1 MSPGTR
7 GVSLIVQRDGA
18 LQSSSYRLPLWV
30 LRAALIAA
38 VALTVAAMLGVAFY
52 APIVRQAAR
61 VPALTREIERLR
73 ADNRRIRDLANALD
87 SVEAN
92 YEQLRHM
99 IGADI
104 VPDRL
109 ALGSSLP
116 VAPAIYA
123 AVPREGA
130 GGPAAFE
137 STPSLP
143 RHWPLDERG
152 YVTRGQVAGRGSGEE
167 EAHPGID
174 IAVPSGSV
182 VRAAG
187 GGTVLQTG
195 VQSEYGN
202 FVLLEHPEGYRS
214 MYGHLSRILVVEG
227 ARVRAGE
234 VIALSGNTGRSSAP
248 HLHFEIRLNGVAV
261 DPGTM
266 VKEER

>member
-1 MSPGTR
+1 MSPGKR

-18 LQSSSYRLPLWV
+18 LQSSSYRLSLWV

-38 VALTVAAMLGVAFY
+38 VALTVAAVLGVAVY
-52 APIVRQAAR
+52 GPIIRQAAR
-61 VPALTREIERLR
+61 VPALTRELERLR

-99 IGADI
+99 VGADI

-123 AVPREGA
+123 AVPRG
-130 GGPAAFE
+130 GGPAALE
-137 STPSLP
+137 STPSPP

-152 YVTRGQVAGRGSGEE
+152 YVTRGQVAGRGSGGE

-214 MYGHLSRILVVEG
+214 MYGHLSRILAVEG
-227 ARVRAGE
+227 TRVRAGE